1 MAANTLDGVDLDDL
15 NYIQKFPYNG
25 TGAAGGD
32 PLTENLNIWYEVC
45 SEPRTT
51 VQPVLVR
58 PLTLSCLAL

>member
-45 SEPRTT
+45 REP
-51 VQPVLVR
+51 
-58 PLTLSCLAL
+58 